1 MVFPSGGGIA
11 GFVYWLI
18 KGIMGWGWVAYG
30 FAIFFFTLFIK
41 LMLSPI
47 DFLNKYLMRRNQVK
61 QQALSAELADIQ
73 QTYANDP
80 LAMAKARQELFRKNG
95 VGGIGTTLMS
105 LVSVIVTMVVFFQ
118 VLGALN
124 NISYVNIYHEYTEL
138 AAVYEQYTTDADGNA
153 IAVED
158 MTDEQKAA
166 LHQAIN
172 DKYKATRTG
181 FFWVKNIWQPDTP
194 WSSAVMSFD
203 EFNRTQPKERRL
215 ADDQKDTYN
224 AIMDNLDAS
233 AKGGNGWLI
242 LVILTGLASFAS
254 TKLAMLMNKRHTPKP
269 AEKKQ
274 PEEIITYSMRDAKRR
289 ANAAP
294 EQLPIDPAQMGKM
307 MQYIMPLILIVFGL
321 TQRSAFAIYMIS
333 SSIVSTLLTVAFTFL
348 VDLIIKKQRPKLEP
362 KKDFDATIINP
373 HAKYFKGGK
382 KWKK

>member
-1 MVFPSGGGIA
+1 MVFPDGGGIA
-11 GFVYWLI
+11 GLVYWLI
-18 KGIMGWGWVAYG
+18 KSIMGWGWISYG

-61 QQALSAELADIQ
+61 QQALSAELADLQ
-73 QTYANDP
+73 QLYGNDP

-105 LVSVIVTMVVFFQ
+105 LVSVIITMVVFFN

-124 NISYVNIYHEYTEL
+124 TISKDNIYHEYTEL

-153 IAVED
+153 IAAEN

-166 LHQAIN
+166 LHQALN
-172 DKYKATRTG
+172 DKYQATRTD
-181 FFWVKNIWQPDTP
+181 FFWIKNIWQPDTP
-194 WSSAVMSFD
+194 WANAVMSFD
-203 EFNRTQPKERRL
+203 EFNNSQPKEHKL
-215 ADDQKDTYN
+215 AAEQKDTYN
-224 AIMDNLDAS
+224 AIMANLDGS
-233 AKGGNGWLI
+233 AKGSNGWLI

-254 TKLAMLMNKRHTPKP
+254 TKLAMLMNKRNMPKTEP
-269 AEKKQ
+269 KKQ
-274 PEEIITYSMRDAKRR
+274 PEEIITYSLRDAKRR
-289 ANAAP
+289 TNAP
-294 EQLPIDPAQMGKM
+294 EKPPIDPAQMGKM
-307 MQYIMPLILIVFGL
+307 MQYIMPIILILFGL
-321 TQRSAFAIYMIS
+321 MQTSAFAIYMIA

-373 HAKYFKGGK
+373 HAKYFKGGRK
-382 KWKK
+382 